1 MKLSTSLSQYIQ
13 RKASGKLIG
22 RRHIDHSLK
31 LLHGTGQFSYIIEK
45 AGAPQVVVD
54 MYASKESTPA
64 TINPI
69 LKMDGQLEP
78 CVLSA
83 VGGLLFPVLLSV
95 SYSGLVCPLVDDLLI
110 VYQPLLVS
118 FVAVP

>member
-1 MKLSTSLSQYIQ
+1 M
-13 RKASGKLIG
+13 
-22 RRHIDHSLK
+22 
-31 LLHGTGQFSYIIEK
+31 
-45 AGAPQVVVD
+45 VD

-64 TINPI
+64 TINPF

-110 VYQPLLVS
+110 VYQPLLL
-118 FVAVP
+118 FAVFDP